1 MSARGR
7 EPGRSRP
14 GLVRSLRTALALQW
28 RAAPVASA
36 VVMALTAAASSMPAV
51 GAWLAKRVVDELA
64 RGAGADGDAL
74 LVLSAAAGA
83 VVGVTAVL
91 LPASRYMEMSVRR
104 RVALAVDRSL
114 FAVTVALPGLRRT
127 EDPQF
132 QGRLRMAEQAA
143 SEAPV
148 QFTELANAL
157 VRTVVTVA
165 SLVGVV
171 LLVSPGL
178 AALLL
183 VTGAIAFAAQIVRS
197 RNDVALMEQSIHSM
211 RWRDFYRALLLD
223 ARAAKEIRLFGLGDL
238 LLRRMVG
245 ALARGNARELAVE
258 RRSDV
263 LQGVLAL
270 ATCAIAALGAVLV
283 AMGCARGRFRVGD
296 VMLFLAAVGG
306 IQGAFATLVFM
317 LGMSGRTLHMFQ
329 SYMEIV
335 ALPVETQ
342 GPVAALPPLD
352 RGIELRDVW
361 FRYSPGSPWVLEG
374 VNLTIPH
381 GAVVGLVGVNGA
393 GKSTLVKLLC
403 RFYEAERGQI
413 LWDGV
418 DVRDLDP
425 RALRRRIGATFQ
437 DFLTYDLTAAENVGL
452 GDNDSLGDIERV
464 RAAARRADID
474 DVLAALPR
482 GYGTLLSRVLP
493 EEEAEEAE
501 AEADGPAAGSTLSGG
516 QWQRVA
522 LARSLMRTDVDLLI
536 LDEPSSGLDA
546 EAEHRIQETLRQHG
560 ARRTQLLI
568 SHRLSALR
576 GADTIAVLAAGRI
589 VEQGAH
595 DALMLAA
602 GHYARLFTIQ
612 ASGYQDERVAARKA
626 EAVA

>member
-1 MSARGR
+1 MSSGA
-7 EPGRSRP
+7 EPPATRP

-28 RAAPVASA
+28 RAAPVPSA
-36 VVMALTAAASSMPAV
+36 VVVALTAAASCMPAL
-51 GAWLAKRVVDELA
+51 GAWLAKRIVDELA

-74 LVLSAAAGA
+74 VLLAVAAGG
-83 VVGVTAVL
+83 VVGLTAVL
-91 LPASRYMEMSVRR
+91 LPASRYMEMTVRR

-114 FAVTVALPGLRRT
+114 FAATVALPGLRNF

-148 QFTELANAL
+148 QFTELGNAL

-171 LLVSPGL
+171 LLISPAL

-183 VTGAIAFAAQIVRS
+183 LTGGIALAAQIVRS
-197 RNDVALMEQSIHSM
+197 RNDVVLMEQSIHSM
-211 RWRDFYRALLLD
+211 RWRDFYRSLLID
-223 ARAAKEIRLFGLGDL
+223 VRAAKEIRLFGLGDL
-238 LLRRMVG
+238 LLGRMVG
-245 ALARGNARELAVE
+245 ALADGNARELAVE

-263 LQGVLAL
+263 LQGLLAL
-270 ATCAIAALGAVLV
+270 ATCAIAALGTVLV
-283 AMGCARGRFRVGD
+283 VKGCATGRFQVGD

-306 IQGAFATLVFM
+306 IQGTFATLVFM
-317 LGMSGRTLHMFQ
+317 LGMSGRTLHMFR
-329 SYMEIV
+329 SYMELT
-335 ALPVETQ
+335 ALAVEPT
-342 GPVAALPPLD
+342 GPIAALPPVR

-361 FRYSPGSPWVLEG
+361 FRYSPESPWVLQG
-374 VNLTIPH
+374 VDLTIPQ
-381 GAVVGLVGVNGA
+381 GAAVGLVGINGA

-403 RFYEAERGQI
+403 RFYDAERGQI

-418 DVRDLDP
+418 DVRDIDP

-437 DFLTYDLTAAENVGL
+437 DFMSYDLTAAENVGL
-452 GDNDSLGDIERV
+452 GDLEHLEDLERV
-464 RAAARRADID
+464 QAAARRADID
-474 DVLAALPR
+474 GALSALPR

-493 EEEAEEAE
+493 EEQ
-501 AEADGPAAGSTLSGG
+501 EADGAAGNTLSGG

-546 EAEHRIQETLRQHG
+546 EAELQIQQTLRQHG
-560 ARRTQLLI
+560 ARRSQLLI

-576 GADTIAVLAAGRI
+576 AADTIAVLADGRI
-589 VEQGAH
+589 VEQGPH

-602 GHYARLFTIQ
+602 GHYARLFTMQ
-612 ASGYQDERVAARKA
+612 ASGYQDERVAAREA

>member
-1 MSARGR
+1 M
-7 EPGRSRP
+7 
-14 GLVRSLRTALALQW
+14 V
-28 RAAPVASA
+28 
-36 VVMALTAAASSMPAV
+36 ALTATASCMPAL
-51 GAWLAKRVVDELA
+51 GAWLAKRLVDELA
-64 RGAGADGDAL
+64 RGSAADGNAL
-74 LVLSAAAGA
+74 ALVAVAAGA
-83 VVGVTAVL
+83 AVGITAVL

-114 FAVTVALPGLRRT
+114 FAVTVALPGLWHF

-171 LLVSPGL
+171 LLISPAL
-178 AALLL
+178 AGLLL
-183 VTGAIAFAAQIVRS
+183 LTGAIGLAAQIVRS
-197 RNDVALMEQSIHSM
+197 RNDVALMEQSVHSM
-211 RWRDFYRALLLD
+211 RWRDFYRSLLLD
-223 ARAAKEIRLFGLGDL
+223 VRAAKEIRLFGLGDL
-238 LLRRMVG
+238 LLGRMVG
-245 ALARGNARELAVE
+245 ALSDGNARELAVE

-263 LQGVLAL
+263 LQGVLAV

-283 AMGCARGRFRVGD
+283 VRGCITGRFGVGD

-317 LGMSGRTLHMFQ
+317 LGMSGRTLHMFR
-329 SYMEIV
+329 SY
-335 ALPVETQ
+335 VELTSLVVEAP
-342 GPVAALPPLD
+342 GPIAALPPVS

-361 FRYSPGSPWVLEG
+361 FRYSPGDPWVLRG
-374 VNLTIPH
+374 VDLTIPQ
-381 GAVVGLVGVNGA
+381 GAAVGLVGVNGA

-403 RFYEAERGQI
+403 RFYDAERGQI

-418 DVRDLDP
+418 DVRDIDA

-437 DFLTYDLTAAENVGL
+437 DFMTYDLTAVENVGL
-452 GDNDSLGDIERV
+452 GDLDHLDDLERV
-464 RAAARRADID
+464 RAAARRAGID
-474 DVLAALPR
+474 GALSALPR
-482 GYGTLLSRVLP
+482 GYRTLLSRVLP
-493 EEEAEEAE
+493 GEQD
-501 AEADGPAAGSTLSGG
+501 ADDATGTMLSGG

-522 LARSLMRTDVDLLI
+522 LARSLMRADVDSLI

-546 EAEHRIQETLRQHG
+546 EAELHLHQTLRQHG
-560 ARRTQLLI
+560 ARRSQLLI

-576 GADTIAVLAAGRI
+576 AADTIAVLADGRI
-589 VEQGAH
+589 VEQGPH

-602 GHYARLFTIQ
+602 GHYARLFTLQ
-612 ASGYQDERVAARKA
+612 ARGYQDERVAARA
-626 EAVA
+626 

>member
-1 MSARGR
+1 MSSGGAH
-7 EPGRSRP
+7 RSGP

-28 RAAPVASA
+28 RAAPGASG
-36 VVMALTAAASSMPAV
+36 VVVALTIAGSSMPAL
-51 GAWLAKRVVDELA
+51 GAWLAKKIVDELA
-64 RGAGADGDAL
+64 RGAAADGDAL
-74 LVLSAAAGA
+74 LLLAAAAGA
-83 VVGVTAVL
+83 VVGLTAVL

-104 RVALAVDRSL
+104 RVTLAVDRSL
-114 FAVTVALPGLRRT
+114 FAVTVALPGLRDF

-157 VRTVVTVA
+157 IRTIVTVT

-171 LLVSPGL
+171 LLISPAL
-178 AALLL
+178 SALLL
-183 VTGAIAFAAQIVRS
+183 LTGGIALAAQIVRS

-223 ARAAKEIRLFGLGDL
+223 VKAAKEIRLFGLGDL
-238 LLRRMVG
+238 LLGRMVG
-245 ALARGNARELAVE
+245 ALSRGNARELAVE

-263 LQGVLAL
+263 LQGLLAL
-270 ATCAIAALGAVLV
+270 ATCAIAALGTVMV
-283 AMGCARGRFRVGD
+283 VRGCAEGRFQVGD

-317 LGMSGRTLHMFQ
+317 LGMSSRTLHMFR
-329 SYMEIV
+329 SYMELV
-335 ALPVETQ
+335 ALPVEPP
-342 GPVAALPPLD
+342 GPVAALPAVRD
-352 RGIELRDVW
+352 GIELRDVW
-361 FRYSPGSPWVLEG
+361 FRYSPESPWVLEG
-374 VNLTIPH
+374 VNLTIPR

-403 RFYEAERGQI
+403 RFYDAERGQI

-418 DVRDLDP
+418 DVRDIDP

-437 DFLTYDLTAAENVGL
+437 DFMSYDLTAAENVAL
-452 GDNDSLGDIERV
+452 GDIEHLGDIERV

-474 DVLAALPR
+474 GALTALPR

-493 EEEAEEAE
+493 EEDAG
-501 AEADGPAAGSTLSGG
+501 DAAGNTLSGG

-546 EAEHRIQETLRQHG
+546 EAELRIQQTLRQHG
-560 ARRTQLLI
+560 ARRAQLLI

-576 GADTIAVLAAGRI
+576 GADSIAVLAGGRI

-595 DALMLAA
+595 DELMLAA
-602 GHYARLFTIQ
+602 GHYARLFTMQ
-612 ASGYQDERVAARKA
+612 ASGYQDERVAAGKV

>member
-1 MSARGR
+1 VSP
-7 EPGRSRP
+7 PGQQPRRSRP
-14 GLVRSLRTALALQW
+14 GLIRSLRTALALQW
-28 RAAPVASA
+28 RAAPVPSA
-36 VVMALTAAASSMPAV
+36 VVVALTTAASSMPAL
-51 GAWLAKRVVDELA
+51 GAWLAKKVVDELA
-64 RGAGADGDAL
+64 RGAGADRHAL
-74 LVLSAAAGA
+74 LVLAVAAGA

-91 LPASRYMEMSVRR
+91 LPASRYMEMTVRR

-114 FAVTVALPGLRRT
+114 FTVTVRLPGLRSF
-127 EDPQF
+127 EDPRF

-157 VRTVVTVA
+157 VRTAVTVA

-171 LLVSPGL
+171 SLISPALSLFLLF
-178 AALLL
+178 
-183 VTGAIAFAAQIVRS
+183 TGAIAFAAQIVRS

-211 RWRDFYRALLLD
+211 RWRDFYRSLLLD
-223 ARAAKEIRLFGLGDL
+223 ARAAKEIRLFGIGDL

-263 LQGVLAL
+263 LQGLLAL
-270 ATCAIAALGAVLV
+270 ATCAIAALGTVMV
-283 AMGCARGRFRVGD
+283 VTGCAEGRFQVGD

-329 SYMEIV
+329 SYMELV
-335 ALPVETQ
+335 ALPLETP
-342 GPVAALPPLD
+342 GPVVELPPLH

-361 FRYSPGSPWVLEG
+361 FRYSPESPWVLEG

-418 DVRDLDP
+418 DVLELDP

-437 DFLTYDLTAAENVGL
+437 DFMTYDLTAAENVGM
-452 GDNDSLGDIERV
+452 GDIEHLADLERV

-474 DVLAALPR
+474 GTLSALPR
-482 GYGTLLSRVLP
+482 GYGTLLSRFLP
-493 EEEAEEAE
+493 EEEAE
-501 AEADGPAAGSTLSGG
+501 AGDSAGNTLSGG

-546 EAEHRIQETLRQHG
+546 EAEHRMQQTLRRHG
-560 ARRTQLLI
+560 TRRTQLLI

-576 GADTIAVLAAGRI
+576 GADTIAVLAGGRI

-602 GHYARLFTIQ
+602 GHYARLFTMQ

-626 EAVA
+626 EAIA